1 MSFHSLV
8 NLFFILLDVY
18 NRILSSIRENISE
31 YSPSQCKIPKL
42 HVLRYHVILSIQ
54 LYGSMNG
61 MSTETYETLHKTNV
75 KNPYRMTNKRNCST
89 NVKYGMLYNTIYIVS
104 NLFLSLLIKIQ
115 LM

>member
-8 NLFFILLDVY
+8 NFFFILLDVY
-18 NRILSSIRENISE
+18 NRILSSIVKIFSE

-42 HVLRYHVILSIQ
+42 YVLRYHVIPSIQ

-75 KNPYRMTNKRNCST
+75 KNPYRMTNKRDY
-89 NVKYGMLYNTIYIVS
+89 VPQMLNTVCYIILLIYI
-104 NLFLSLLIKIQ
+104 
-115 LM
+115 

>member
-8 NLFFILLDVY
+8 NFFFILLDVQY
-18 NRILSSIRENISE
+18 ITEFCQAFVEIFSE

-42 HVLRYHVILSIQ
+42 HVLRYHVIPSIQ

-75 KNPYRMTNKRNCST
+75 KNPYRMTNKRNY
-89 NVKYGMLYNTIYIVS
+89 VPQMLNTVCYIILFISLAIY
-104 NLFLSLLIKIQ
+104 FYHY
-115 LM
+115 

>member
-8 NLFFILLDVY
+8 NFFLFLFYYTYITEFCQAFVK
-18 NRILSSIRENISE
+18 IFSE

-42 HVLRYHVILSIQ
+42 HVLRYHVIPSIQ

-75 KNPYRMTNKRNCST
+75 KNPYRMTNKRNYVPQI
-89 NVKYGMLYNTIYIVS
+89 VKYGMLYNTIYIVS
-104 NLFLSLLIKIQ
+104 NLFLS
-115 LM
+115 